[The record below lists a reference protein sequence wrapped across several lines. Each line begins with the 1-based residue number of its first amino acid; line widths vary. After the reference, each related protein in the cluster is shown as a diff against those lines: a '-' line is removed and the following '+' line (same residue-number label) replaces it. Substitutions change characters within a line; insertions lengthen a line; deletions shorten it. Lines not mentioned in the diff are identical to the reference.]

1 MKLRA
6 IILLAW
12 GLALARSDP
21 QCLDESGTPVD
32 WFTIYKLPR
41 EKHKL
46 HSSNPLVNEG
56 VAYAYMTSSSEQRW
70 KLSEKSI
77 EDLDI
82 QVRRHARITLSFALE
97 LMMRN

>member
-1 MKLRA
+1 MKFRT

-12 GLALARSDP
+12 GVALSRSDP

-41 EKHKL
+41 EKHQL

-70 KLSEKSI
+70 KLSVKSI
-77 EDLDI
+77 EDPESMAG
-82 QVRRHARITLSFALE
+82 RTLAPLYRDGQKVCS
-97 LMMRN
+97 